1 MEEVWGAGLP
11 FVCREFTLCPSGGTR
26 FPPLPRY
33 PHISL
38 FLSSPS
44 LAPRPPRRTFCRQDH
59 HLSRGARRPA
69 RLPRA
74 SLPLVV
80 PKSFAPFPSLLE
92 MEIKPRA
99 DLDIFPKL
107 AAYLDPHLVI
117 PVLESEFY
125 RGLGVRLM
133 QAARAR
139 PAAVPSTTRRQFHAL
154 PFPLTRARADLR
166 REGCAQ
172 GQAAGRPQDLDAG
185 VRDRHLPGAQR
196 RGRAHP
202 CGCVLP
208 KCPARAFFGPA
219 TFARARAPPS
229 LTPRAPPSLSLPQT
243 SSGCTT
249 P

>member
-1 MEEVWGAGLP
+1 VSVGLG
-11 FVCREFTLCPSGGTR
+11 CRPDV
-26 FPPLPRY
+26 PPLPRY
-33 PHISL
+33 PH
-38 FLSSPS
+38 FLSSSRRPPTRLVRRAAHS
-44 LAPRPPRRTFCRQDH
+44 TGRTTTFPAERDAPRAC
-59 HLSRGARRPA
+59 
-69 RLPRA
+69 PRA

-125 RGLGVRLM
+125 RGLGVRSM

-139 PAAVPSTTRRQFHAL
+139 PAAGPSTTRRQFHAL